1 MKKNI
6 INYSVNN
13 KKSKNS
19 KMIDSC
25 KKDTHNTPETYV
37 VKAMIVY
44 PDVSIGGIKMES
56 TMKLQLKNKENVV
69 HAMLLPLFLP

>member
-1 MKKNI
+1 
-6 INYSVNN
+6 
-13 KKSKNS
+13 
-19 KMIDSC
+19 MIDSC

-69 HAMLLPLFLP
+69 HAMLLPLYLQYLYPIDFFLRGENQNQK